1 MVRGHKGYDRV
12 HDRVHDSV
20 YDRVYDRVIWEV
32 ALFSVQ
38 LSEKIAL
45 KSVQFKGWENIIISG
60 IYLFLM
66 DSANYNY
73 GWGNNL

>member
-20 YDRVYDRVIWEV
+20 YDRVIWEV

-38 LSEKIAL
+38 FSEKIAL
-45 KSVQFKGWENIIISG
+45 KTVRFN
-60 IYLFLM
+60 
-66 DSANYNY
+66 
-73 GWGNNL
+73 

>member
-1 MVRGHKGYDRV
+1 MVRGHKGYDGVHDRV

-45 KSVQFKGWENIIISG
+45 KSVQFKVYIISEH
-60 IYLFLM
+60 
-66 DSANYNY
+66 
-73 GWGNNL
+73 